1 MISDFLNSRPFAQ
14 QTRQRYRRALEL
26 FLSDHPGGDITLGQF
41 RDWLERRGWG
51 LNAQW
56 VAMNAVKGYLRFA
69 FGEKHPALALRIPR
83 APVPPRKGLN
93 MGEMN
98 VLLASFDTTVP
109 RGRRDLAMCG
119 VFLDCALRV
128 SEVARLSIEYVDLNS
143 QCLDVVVKGGKW
155 GHRVYS
161 EHTCIWL
168 SAWLDVRPQL
178 VAKGVINI
186 FVSVGG
192 NTPGQ
197 GLTSDG
203 VRQAVKAWGRK
214 TGITRLHP
222 HLLRHTYA
230 TITTRAGAPQRVA
243 MLGGGWA
250 SEGVFK
256 RYTQDL
262 SEEDLR
268 PYFPTST
275 AMVMR

>member
-1 MISDFLNSRPFAQ
+1 MISDFLNSRPFAL
-14 QTRQRYRRALEL
+14 QTRQRYRRVLEL
-26 FLSDHPGGDITLGQF
+26 FLSDYPRDITLGQF
-41 RDWLERRGWG
+41 GDWVAKQGG
-51 LNAQW
+51 LNSQW
-56 VAMNAVKGYLRFA
+56 IALNAVKGYLRFM
-69 FGEKHPALALRIPR
+69 FGGSHPALALRIPR
-83 APVPPRKGLN
+83 APVPPRRGLN
-93 MGEMN
+93 TSEMQL
-98 VLLASFDTTVP
+98 LLASFDTTTS

-128 SEVARLSIEYVDLNS
+128 SEVARLAMEYVDLNS
-143 QCLDVVVKGGKW
+143 RCLDVVVKGGKW

-168 SAWLDVRPQL
+168 SAWLNDRQHL
-178 VAKGVINI
+178 LGKEGVPNVFI
-186 FVSVGG
+186 SMGG

-197 GLTSDG
+197 ALTTDG
-203 VRQAVKAWGRK
+203 VRQVVKRWRRD

-230 TITTRAGAPQRVA
+230 TSTTRAGAPQRVS

-275 AMVMR
+275 AMVLR